1 MFFLHNLPRT
11 AYKIERI
18 PVSHVAPHKH
28 QHHHTLIH
36 ANRRIHCKASL
47 SPEWYQSTGG
57 SVDDFLTLW
66 RQHTNTN
73 TNTIQA
79 PTTISNN
86 QGPGTVYL
94 VGTGPG
100 DPGLLTLRALRL
112 LQTAD
117 VVLYD
122 RLVGEDVLELIGPS
136 TLAIYVGKQKG
147 YHTRTQEEIQ
157 ELLGAF
163 ATNGASTV
171 VRLKGGDPFIF
182 GRGGEEAA
190 HLASLGVQ
198 VKVVPGITAASGISA
213 ELGIPLTHRG
223 VATSVRFLTG
233 HAKEG
238 SDEKLDETIA
248 TAAFDPHTTL
258 VIYMGL
264 ATLQSLADRVIKY
277 GLSADTPAV
286 AVERGTTVHQRA
298 VYARLDGLA
307 EEVVGKHA
315 LQSPTLIIIGK
326 SVALSAGWERFEKS
340 GSSLDTGF
348 DISVCRSSSGSSSEN
363 DDDWKSRRGLSDM
376 VEKIGRSIDIY

>member
-1 MFFLHNLPRT
+1 MFLHNLPRT
-11 AYKIERI
+11 TYNIERI
-18 PVSHVAPHKH
+18 SVPHVAPHKH
-28 QHHHTLIH
+28 HHHHTLIH
-36 ANRRIHCKASL
+36 ANRRIHCKAS
-47 SPEWYQSTGG
+47 STPEWYQSTAG

-66 RQHTNTN
+66 RQHTNIN
-73 TNTIQA
+73 TNINAIQT
-79 PTTISNN
+79 PTAISNN

-163 ATNGASTV
+163 AINGASTV

-264 ATLQSLADRVIKY
+264 ATLQSLAERVIKY
-277 GLSADTPAV
+277 GLPADTPAV

-326 SVALSAGWERFEKS
+326 SVALSAGWERCEKS
-340 GSSLDTGF
+340 GSSLDTGV
-348 DISVCRSSSGSSSEN
+348 DINVRSSGTEN

-376 VEKIGRSIDIY
+376 VVKIRGSI

>member
-1 MFFLHNLPRT
+1 MFLNTLPRT
-11 AYKIERI
+11 TYKIERI
-18 PVSHVAPHKH
+18 PVPHVAPHKH
-28 QHHHTLIH
+28 YHHNTLSY
-36 ANRRIHCKASL
+36 ASRRIHCKAST
-47 SPEWYQSTGG
+47 SPEWYQSTAG

-73 TNTIQA
+73 IIQTPTI
-79 PTTISNN
+79 ISNN

-163 ATNGASTV
+163 AINGASTV

-277 GLSADTPAV
+277 GLPADTPAV

-307 EEVVGKHA
+307 EAVVGEHA
-315 LQSPTLIIIGK
+315 LQSPTLVIIGK
-326 SVALSAGWERFEKS
+326 SVALSAGWERCEKS
-340 GSSLDTGF
+340 GSSLDTGL
-348 DISVCRSSSGSSSEN
+348 DTNHCSTEN
-363 DDDWKSRRGLSDM
+363 DDDWKSCQGLSNM
-376 VEKIGRSIDIY
+376 VEKIGRRSSVEIY